1 MQYFVTIYIDTMKP
15 KLDFIPFTIP
25 HAFLGLTHTH
35 PDELDSQ
42 SNIEIEKYSN
52 PRYDSLIGYYFN
64 TIKKDKGKWYE
75 RVYPSILSDEFEG
88 EGFFGFGP
96 VTHDTNHWGKVYE
109 NNQYAP
115 ESNNV
120 VNEYVEPY
128 YYKERSLSTFWQQNR
143 CVFEISKEQY
153 EVLVESIKKEVRFTQ
168 NRNATMQSSD
178 FQLSTS
184 LENMQNTMYY
194 NSTPV
199 NLSISLNWFPNIHN
213 CVTWVLNKL
222 DSIGIEIIDN
232 EEWLPDNI
240 STRDSLLQKFHYL
253 QYLYAVFRKFQSI
266 DSNLESIAGAKAFRT
281 WARSMTQ
288 NKIFCALKIEGD
300 ITKGLNI
307 STECKRTITQ
317 NQKYYE
323 NKLKDFI
330 TKSSDFMRVYNR
342 INEQLERLLTKVKNL
357 GYTNIQGD
365 FTFIMWNDELQ
376 TRMLLDSK
384 HRDENTKDYIA
395 YPIEQIDP
403 NIPACNWTL
412 NHNASFI
419 LILRDEML
427 CRAVYKNYHYS
438 NMSESF
444 IDSIN
449 KSHIA
454 IPSGNDDLSYWSK
467 SLHALRKS
475 VVCEE

>member
-1 MQYFVTIYIDTMKP
+1 MKYFVTIYIDP
-15 KLDFIPFTIP
+15 LFDFEGFT
-25 HAFLGLTHTH
+25 HAFLGLTKGKS
-35 PDELDSQ
+35 PDELDKIKLQ
-42 SNIEIEKYSN
+42 RDVKYWD
-52 PRYDSLIGYYFN
+52 YSLGKMVTFRREEY
-64 TIKKDKGKWYE
+64 KWYE
-75 RVYPSILSDEFEG
+75 SLETNEYND
-88 EGFFGFGP
+88 GFWGFGTANGDLGI
-96 VTHDTNHWGKVYE
+96 VGEAVGKVFE
-109 NNQYAP
+109 NNQYVVSANK
-115 ESNNV
+115 EKNV
-120 VNEYVEPY
+120 YDG
-128 YYKERSLSTFWQQNR
+128 ERLRSKQTFLASNR
-143 CVFEISKEQY
+143 CVFEVSQEQY
-153 EVLVESIKKEVRFTQ
+153 QKLLGDIRKDFSLTANIKPLTQ
-168 NRNATMQSSD
+168 QYVD
-178 FQLSTS
+178 YS
-184 LENMQNTMYY
+184 LRYDIKTN
-194 NSTPV
+194 
-199 NLSISLNWFPNIHN
+199 N

-222 DSIGIEIIDN
+222 DSIGIEIIDSK
-232 EEWLPDNI
+232 EWLPDNI
-240 STRDSLLQKFHYL
+240 STRDSLLRKFHYL
-253 QYLYAVFRKFQSI
+253 QYLYAVFRKFQKI

-300 ITKGLNI
+300 ITKGLDI

-384 HRDENTKDYIA
+384 HRDKHTKDYIA

-454 IPSGNDDLSYWSK
+454 ILSGNDDLSYWSK

>member
-1 MQYFVTIYIDTMKP
+1 MQYFVTIYIDTIKP
-15 KLDFIPFTIP
+15 KLGLIPFTIP
-25 HAFLGLTHTH
+25 HAFLGLTHIH
-35 PDELDSQ
+35 PDKLD
-42 SNIEIEKYSN
+42 EIDRQTKQEKIN
-52 PRYDSLIGYYFN
+52 NVDWQDFDTQWHDIN
-64 TIKKDKGKWYE
+64 
-75 RVYPSILSDEFEG
+75 YPSILNDEFVE
-88 EGFFGFGP
+88 EGFWGFAP
-96 VTHDTNHWGKVYE
+96 VESASTHYGKVFE
-109 NNQYAP
+109 NNQYKP
-115 ESNNV
+115 NWDSGLQKYTYSEKRDST
-120 VNEYVEPY
+120 
-128 YYKERSLSTFWQQNR
+128 SFLSQNR

-153 EVLVESIKKEVRFTQ
+153 EKLLKFIKADVSETSYRTPRLPQRSSLLYYTKE
-168 NRNATMQSSD
+168 
-178 FQLSTS
+178 L
-184 LENMQNTMYY
+184 LYY
-194 NSTPV
+194 NSKPTNTYPY
-199 NLSISLNWFPNIHN
+199 HN

-240 STRDSLLQKFHYL
+240 STRDSLLRKFHYL

-317 NQKYYE
+317 NQRYYE

-454 IPSGNDDLSYWSK
+454 ILSGNDDLSYWSK

>member
-1 MQYFVTIYIDTMKP
+1 MKYYVTIYIDPLIECFM
-15 KLDFIPFTIP
+15 DFKNKCYWKREDFT
-25 HAFLGLTHTH
+25 HTFLGLTHTP
-35 PDELDSQ
+35 PDELDKID
-42 SNIEIEKYSN
+42 NEIKMQK
-52 PRYDSLIGYYFN
+52 LKN
-64 TIKKDKGKWYE
+64 TDWKDIDKRWYE
-75 RVYPSILSDEFEG
+75 SLEINEYND
-88 EGFFGFGP
+88 GFWGFGTGTDS
-96 VTHDTNHWGKVYE
+96 VYNTAGKVFK
-109 NNQYAP
+109 NNQYVMD
-115 ESNNV
+115 NNV
-120 VNEYVEPY
+120 KTNTYEI
-128 YYKERSLSTFWQQNR
+128 KKLRSEQTFKNR
-143 CVFEISKEQY
+143 CTLEVSQEQY
-153 EVLVESIKKEVRFTQ
+153 EKLLQEIKNDYEATKTITPRSEVGISGDLTYNVL
-168 NRNATMQSSD
+168 NN
-178 FQLSTS
+178 
-184 LENMQNTMYY
+184 
-194 NSTPV
+194 
-199 NLSISLNWFPNIHN
+199 N

-240 STRDSLLQKFHYL
+240 SIRDSLLRKFHYL

-300 ITKGLNI
+300 ITKGLDI

-384 HRDENTKDYIA
+384 HRDKHTKDYIA

-454 IPSGNDDLSYWSK
+454 ILSGNDDLSYWSK

>member
-1 MQYFVTIYIDTMKP
+1 MQYFVTIYIDTIKP
-15 KLDFIPFTIP
+15 KLGLIPFTIP
-25 HAFLGLTHTH
+25 HAFLGLTHIH
-35 PDELDSQ
+35 PDKLD
-42 SNIEIEKYSN
+42 EIDRQTKQEKLN
-52 PRYDSLIGYYFN
+52 NVDWQDFDTQWHDIN
-64 TIKKDKGKWYE
+64 
-75 RVYPSILSDEFEG
+75 YPSILNDEFVE
-88 EGFFGFGP
+88 EGFWGFAP
-96 VTHDTNHWGKVYE
+96 VESASTHYGKVFE
-109 NNQYAP
+109 NNQYKP
-115 ESNNV
+115 NWDSGLQKYTYSEKRDST
-120 VNEYVEPY
+120 
-128 YYKERSLSTFWQQNR
+128 SFLSQNR

-153 EVLVESIKKEVRFTQ
+153 EKLLKFIKADVSETSYRTPRLPQRSSLLYYTKE
-168 NRNATMQSSD
+168 
-178 FQLSTS
+178 L
-184 LENMQNTMYY
+184 LYY
-194 NSTPV
+194 NSKPTNTYPY
-199 NLSISLNWFPNIHN
+199 HN

-454 IPSGNDDLSYWSK
+454 ILSGNDDLSYWSK

>member
-1 MQYFVTIYIDTMKP
+1 MKP

-153 EVLVESIKKEVRFTQ
+153 EALVESIKVDVKNTLYINKNSQAAITKELKYDFT
-168 NRNATMQSSD
+168 NN
-178 FQLSTS
+178 
-184 LENMQNTMYY
+184 
-194 NSTPV
+194 
-199 NLSISLNWFPNIHN
+199 N
-213 CVTWVLNKL
+213 CTTWALNKL

-454 IPSGNDDLSYWSK
+454 ILSGNDDLSYWSK

>member
-1 MQYFVTIYIDTMKP
+1 MQYFVTIYIDTIKP
-15 KLDFIPFTIP
+15 KLGLIPFTIP
-25 HAFLGLTHTH
+25 HAFLGLTHIH
-35 PDELDSQ
+35 PDKLD
-42 SNIEIEKYSN
+42 EIDRQTKQEKIN
-52 PRYDSLIGYYFN
+52 NVDWQDFDTQWHDIN
-64 TIKKDKGKWYE
+64 
-75 RVYPSILSDEFEG
+75 YPSILNDEFVE
-88 EGFFGFGP
+88 EGFWGFAP
-96 VTHDTNHWGKVYE
+96 VESASTHYGKVFE
-109 NNQYAP
+109 NNQYKP
-115 ESNNV
+115 NWDSGLQKYTYSEKRDST
-120 VNEYVEPY
+120 
-128 YYKERSLSTFWQQNR
+128 SFLSQNR

-153 EVLVESIKKEVRFTQ
+153 EKLLKFIKADVSETSYRTPRLPQRSSLLYYTKE
-168 NRNATMQSSD
+168 
-178 FQLSTS
+178 L
-184 LENMQNTMYY
+184 LYY
-194 NSTPV
+194 NSKPTNTYPY
-199 NLSISLNWFPNIHN
+199 HN

-253 QYLYAVFRKFQSI
+253 QYLHAIFRKFQSI

-384 HRDENTKDYIA
+384 HRDKHTKDYIA

-454 IPSGNDDLSYWSK
+454 ILSGNDDLSYWSK

>member
-143 CVFEISKEQY
+143 CVFEVSKEQY
-153 EVLVESIKKEVRFTQ
+153 EALVESIKVDVKNTLYINKNSQAAITKELKYDFT
-168 NRNATMQSSD
+168 NN
-178 FQLSTS
+178 
-184 LENMQNTMYY
+184 
-194 NSTPV
+194 
-199 NLSISLNWFPNIHN
+199 N
-213 CVTWVLNKL
+213 CTTWALNKL

-288 NKIFCALKIEGD
+288 NKIFCTLKIEGD

-454 IPSGNDDLSYWSK
+454 ILSGNDDLSYWSK

>member
-1 MQYFVTIYIDTMKP
+1 MQYFVTIYIDTIKP
-15 KLDFIPFTIP
+15 KLGLIPFTIP
-25 HAFLGLTHTH
+25 HAFLGLTHIH
-35 PDELDSQ
+35 PDKLD
-42 SNIEIEKYSN
+42 EIDRQTKQEKLN
-52 PRYDSLIGYYFN
+52 NVDWQDFDTQWHDIN
-64 TIKKDKGKWYE
+64 
-75 RVYPSILSDEFEG
+75 YPSILNDEFVE
-88 EGFFGFGP
+88 EGFWGFAP
-96 VTHDTNHWGKVYE
+96 VESASTHYGKVFE
-109 NNQYAP
+109 NNQYKP
-115 ESNNV
+115 NWDSGLQKYTYSEKRDST
-120 VNEYVEPY
+120 
-128 YYKERSLSTFWQQNR
+128 SFLSQNR

-153 EVLVESIKKEVRFTQ
+153 EKLLKFIKADVSETSYRTPRLPQRSSLLYYTKE
-168 NRNATMQSSD
+168 
-178 FQLSTS
+178 L
-184 LENMQNTMYY
+184 LYY
-194 NSTPV
+194 NSKPTNTYPY
-199 NLSISLNWFPNIHN
+199 HN

-365 FTFIMWNDELQ
+365 FTFIMWSDELQ

-384 HRDENTKDYIA
+384 HRDTNTQEYTA

-427 CRAVYKNYHYS
+427 CRAVYKNYHYP

-454 IPSGNDDLSYWSK
+454 ILSGKDDLRYWSQ

-475 VVCEE
+475 VVYEEGI

>member
-1 MQYFVTIYIDTMKP
+1 MQYFVTIYIDTIKP
-15 KLDFIPFTIP
+15 KLGLIPFTIP
-25 HAFLGLTHTH
+25 HAFLGLTHIH
-35 PDELDSQ
+35 PDKLD
-42 SNIEIEKYSN
+42 EIDRQTKQEKLN
-52 PRYDSLIGYYFN
+52 NVDWQDFDTQWHDIN
-64 TIKKDKGKWYE
+64 
-75 RVYPSILSDEFEG
+75 YPSILNDEFVE
-88 EGFFGFGP
+88 EGFWGFAP
-96 VTHDTNHWGKVYE
+96 VESASTHYGKVFE
-109 NNQYAP
+109 NNQYKP
-115 ESNNV
+115 NWDSGLQKYTYSEKRDST
-120 VNEYVEPY
+120 
-128 YYKERSLSTFWQQNR
+128 SFLSQNR

-153 EVLVESIKKEVRFTQ
+153 EKLLKFIKADVSETSYRTPRLPQRSSLLYYTKE
-168 NRNATMQSSD
+168 
-178 FQLSTS
+178 L
-184 LENMQNTMYY
+184 LYY
-194 NSTPV
+194 NSKPTNTYPY
-199 NLSISLNWFPNIHN
+199 HN

-240 STRDSLLQKFHYL
+240 STRDSLLRKFHYL
-253 QYLYAVFRKFQSI
+253 QYLYAVFRKFQKI

-454 IPSGNDDLSYWSK
+454 ILSGNDDLSYWSK

>member
-1 MQYFVTIYIDTMKP
+1 MQYFVTIYINPMAFNTTDIMV
-15 KLDFIPFTIP
+15 IP
-25 HAFLGLTHTH
+25 HAFLGLTYTH
-35 PDELDSQ
+35 PDELDSLGD
-42 SNIEIEKYSN
+42 IELEKYSN
-52 PRYDSLIGYYFN
+52 PQYDSFIGCYFN

-75 RVYPSILSDEFEG
+75 RVYPSILDSNFNG

-96 VTHDTNHWGKVYE
+96 VTHAKNHWGKVYE

-115 ESNNV
+115 EGNNV

-128 YYKERSLSTFWQQNR
+128 YYKTRSLSTFWQQNR

-153 EVLVESIKKEVRFTQ
+153 EAVLKSIKKEVRFTQ
-168 NRNATMQSSD
+168 DRNATMQSSD

-184 LENMQNTMYY
+184 LENMQKTMYY
-194 NSTPV
+194 NSTPIDWNGGIV
-199 NLSISLNWFPNIHN
+199 LPNIHN

-266 DSNLESIAGAKAFRT
+266 DSNLESITGAKAFRT

-288 NKIFCALKIEGD
+288 NKIFCALRIEGD
-300 ITKGLNI
+300 ITKGLDI

-365 FTFIMWNDELQ
+365 FTFIMWSDELQ

-427 CRAVYKNYHYS
+427 CRAVYKNYHYP

-454 IPSGNDDLSYWSK
+454 ILSGKDDLRYWSQ

-475 VVCEE
+475 VVYEEGI

>member
-1 MQYFVTIYIDTMKP
+1 MKYYVTIYIDPLIECFM
-15 KLDFIPFTIP
+15 DFKEKCFVNIEDAT
-25 HAFLGLTHTH
+25 HAFLGLTKDKS
-35 PDELDSQ
+35 PDELDKID
-42 SNIEIEKYSN
+42 NEIKMQKLN
-52 PRYDSLIGYYFN
+52 NADW
-64 TIKKDKGKWYE
+64 KDFDKKWYE
-75 RVYPSILSDEFEG
+75 SLETNEYND
-88 EGFFGFGP
+88 GFWGFG
-96 VTHDTNHWGKVYE
+96 TGTDSIYNTAGKVFQ
-109 NNQYAP
+109 NNQYVMD
-115 ESNNV
+115 NNV
-120 VNEYVEPY
+120 KTNTYEI
-128 YYKERSLSTFWQQNR
+128 KKLRSEQTFKNR
-143 CVFEISKEQY
+143 CTLEISQEQY
-153 EVLVESIKKEVRFTQ
+153 EKLLQEIKNDYEATKTITPKSEVGISGDLTYNVL
-168 NRNATMQSSD
+168 NN
-178 FQLSTS
+178 
-184 LENMQNTMYY
+184 
-194 NSTPV
+194 
-199 NLSISLNWFPNIHN
+199 N

-240 STRDSLLQKFHYL
+240 STRDSLLRKFHYL
-253 QYLYAVFRKFQSI
+253 QYLYAVFRKFQKI

-323 NKLKDFI
+323 NKLKDFM

-454 IPSGNDDLSYWSK
+454 ILSGKDDLSYWSK

>member
-1 MQYFVTIYIDTMKP
+1 MKHYVTLYIDPLFGEITRSVDIKNP
-15 KLDFIPFTIP
+15 STYLNLDAT
-25 HAFLGLTHTH
+25 HAFLGLTKDKS
-35 PDELDSQ
+35 PDELDKID
-42 SNIEIEKYSN
+42 NEIKMQKLN
-52 PRYDSLIGYYFN
+52 NADW
-64 TIKKDKGKWYE
+64 KDIDKRWYE
-75 RVYPSILSDEFEG
+75 SLETNEYND
-88 EGFFGFGP
+88 GFWGFG
-96 VTHDTNHWGKVYE
+96 TGTDSIYNTAGKVFQ
-109 NNQYAP
+109 NNQYVMD
-115 ESNNV
+115 NNV
-120 VNEYVEPY
+120 KTNTYEI
-128 YYKERSLSTFWQQNR
+128 KKLRSEQTFKNR
-143 CVFEISKEQY
+143 CTLEISQEQY
-153 EVLVESIKKEVRFTQ
+153 EKLLQEIKNDYEATKTITPKSEVGISGNLTYNVL
-168 NRNATMQSSD
+168 NN
-178 FQLSTS
+178 
-184 LENMQNTMYY
+184 
-194 NSTPV
+194 
-199 NLSISLNWFPNIHN
+199 N

-427 CRAVYKNYHYS
+427 CRAVYKNT
-438 NMSESF
+438 
-444 IDSIN
+444 I
-449 KSHIA
+449 
-454 IPSGNDDLSYWSK
+454 IPICQK
-467 SLHALRKS
+467 AL
-475 VVCEE
+475 

>member
-1 MQYFVTIYIDTMKP
+1 M
-15 KLDFIPFTIP
+15 
-25 HAFLGLTHTH
+25 
-35 PDELDSQ
+35 
-42 SNIEIEKYSN
+42 
-52 PRYDSLIGYYFN
+52 
-64 TIKKDKGKWYE
+64 
-75 RVYPSILSDEFEG
+75 
-88 EGFFGFGP
+88 
-96 VTHDTNHWGKVYE
+96 
-109 NNQYAP
+109 
-115 ESNNV
+115 
-120 VNEYVEPY
+120 
-128 YYKERSLSTFWQQNR
+128 
-143 CVFEISKEQY
+143 
-153 EVLVESIKKEVRFTQ
+153 
-168 NRNATMQSSD
+168 
-178 FQLSTS
+178 
-184 LENMQNTMYY
+184 
-194 NSTPV
+194 
-199 NLSISLNWFPNIHN
+199 
-213 CVTWVLNKL
+213 
-222 DSIGIEIIDN
+222 
-232 EEWLPDNI
+232 
-240 STRDSLLQKFHYL
+240 
-253 QYLYAVFRKFQSI
+253 FRKFQRI

-300 ITKGLNI
+300 ITKGLDI

-365 FTFIMWNDELQ
+365 FTFIMWSDELQ

-384 HRDENTKDYIA
+384 HRDTNTQEYTA

-427 CRAVYKNYHYS
+427 CRAVYKNYHYP

-454 IPSGNDDLSYWSK
+454 ILSGKDDLRYWSK

-475 VVCEE
+475 VVYEEGI

>member
-1 MQYFVTIYIDTMKP
+1 M
-15 KLDFIPFTIP
+15 
-25 HAFLGLTHTH
+25 
-35 PDELDSQ
+35 
-42 SNIEIEKYSN
+42 
-52 PRYDSLIGYYFN
+52 
-64 TIKKDKGKWYE
+64 
-75 RVYPSILSDEFEG
+75 
-88 EGFFGFGP
+88 
-96 VTHDTNHWGKVYE
+96 
-109 NNQYAP
+109 
-115 ESNNV
+115 
-120 VNEYVEPY
+120 
-128 YYKERSLSTFWQQNR
+128 
-143 CVFEISKEQY
+143 
-153 EVLVESIKKEVRFTQ
+153 
-168 NRNATMQSSD
+168 
-178 FQLSTS
+178 
-184 LENMQNTMYY
+184 
-194 NSTPV
+194 
-199 NLSISLNWFPNIHN
+199 
-213 CVTWVLNKL
+213 
-222 DSIGIEIIDN
+222 
-232 EEWLPDNI
+232 
-240 STRDSLLQKFHYL
+240 
-253 QYLYAVFRKFQSI
+253 FRKFQSI

-300 ITKGLNI
+300 ITKGLDI

-323 NKLKDFI
+323 NKIKDFI

-342 INEQLERLLTKVKNL
+342 INEQLLERLLTKVKNL

-449 KSHIA
+449 KSHMA
-454 IPSGNDDLSYWSK
+454 ILSGNDDLRYWSK

>member
-1 MQYFVTIYIDTMKP
+1 MQYFVTIYIDTIKP
-15 KLDFIPFTIP
+15 KLGLIPFTIP
-25 HAFLGLTHTH
+25 HAFLGLTHIH
-35 PDELDSQ
+35 PDKLD
-42 SNIEIEKYSN
+42 EIDRQTKQEKIN
-52 PRYDSLIGYYFN
+52 NVDWQDFDTQWHDIN
-64 TIKKDKGKWYE
+64 
-75 RVYPSILSDEFEG
+75 YPSILNDEFVE
-88 EGFFGFGP
+88 EGFWGFAP
-96 VTHDTNHWGKVYE
+96 VESASTHYGKVFE
-109 NNQYAP
+109 NNQYKP
-115 ESNNV
+115 NWDSGLQKYTYSEKRDST
-120 VNEYVEPY
+120 
-128 YYKERSLSTFWQQNR
+128 SFLSQNR

-153 EVLVESIKKEVRFTQ
+153 EKLLKFIKADVSETSYRTPRLPQRSSLLYYTKE
-168 NRNATMQSSD
+168 
-178 FQLSTS
+178 L
-184 LENMQNTMYY
+184 LYY
-194 NSTPV
+194 NSKPTNTYPY
-199 NLSISLNWFPNIHN
+199 HN

-240 STRDSLLQKFHYL
+240 STRDSLLRKFHYL
-253 QYLYAVFRKFQSI
+253 QYLYAVFRKFQKI

-317 NQKYYE
+317 NQRYYE

-454 IPSGNDDLSYWSK
+454 ILSGNDDLSYWSK

>member
-1 MQYFVTIYIDTMKP
+1 MKHYVTLYIDPLFGEITRSVDIKNP
-15 KLDFIPFTIP
+15 STYLNLDAT
-25 HAFLGLTHTH
+25 HAFLGLTKDKS
-35 PDELDSQ
+35 PDELDKID
-42 SNIEIEKYSN
+42 NEIKMQKLN
-52 PRYDSLIGYYFN
+52 NADW
-64 TIKKDKGKWYE
+64 KDCDKKWYE
-75 RVYPSILSDEFEG
+75 SLETNEYND
-88 EGFFGFGP
+88 GFWGFG
-96 VTHDTNHWGKVYE
+96 TGTDSIYNAAGKVFQ
-109 NNQYAP
+109 NNQYVMD
-115 ESNNV
+115 NNV
-120 VNEYVEPY
+120 KTNTYEI
-128 YYKERSLSTFWQQNR
+128 KKLRSEQTFKNR
-143 CVFEISKEQY
+143 CTLEISQEQY
-153 EVLVESIKKEVRFTQ
+153 EKLLQEIKNDYEATKTITPKSEVGISGDLTYNVL
-168 NRNATMQSSD
+168 NN
-178 FQLSTS
+178 
-184 LENMQNTMYY
+184 
-194 NSTPV
+194 
-199 NLSISLNWFPNIHN
+199 N

-240 STRDSLLQKFHYL
+240 STRDSLLRKFHYL

-454 IPSGNDDLSYWSK
+454 ILSGNDDLSYWSK

>member
-1 MQYFVTIYIDTMKP
+1 MQYYVTIYIDILFEKDLL
-15 KLDFIPFTIP
+15 KLDVT
-25 HAFLGLTHTH
+25 HAFLGLTHIH
-35 PDELDSQ
+35 PDKLD
-42 SNIEIEKYSN
+42 EIDRQTKQEKLKN
-52 PRYDSLIGYYFN
+52 ADW
-64 TIKKDKGKWYE
+64 KDIDKKWYE
-75 RVYPSILSDEFEG
+75 KIYPTINPYVLGYDSSND
-88 EGFFGFGP
+88 EGFFGFGSA
-96 VTHDTNHWGKVYE
+96 TGLGKMLKDKFFSDGNAGKVFE
-109 NNQYAP
+109 NNQYIVSP
-115 ESNNV
+115 DSKTNS
-120 VNEYVEPY
+120 YVDWKIRS
-128 YYKERSLSTFWQQNR
+128 KETFSNR
-143 CVFEISKEQY
+143 CVLEISQEQY
-153 EVLVESIKKEVRFTQ
+153 QTLFQSIQ
-168 NRNATMQSSD
+168 ND
-178 FQLSTS
+178 VYETS
-184 LENMQNTMYY
+184 FVGSQGEIKNEKFIYDITN
-194 NSTPV
+194 N
-199 NLSISLNWFPNIHN
+199 N

-240 STRDSLLQKFHYL
+240 STR
-253 QYLYAVFRKFQSI
+253 
-266 DSNLESIAGAKAFRT
+266 E
-281 WARSMTQ
+281 
-288 NKIFCALKIEGD
+288 
-300 ITKGLNI
+300 
-307 STECKRTITQ
+307 
-317 NQKYYE
+317 
-323 NKLKDFI
+323 DFI

-454 IPSGNDDLSYWSK
+454 ILSGNDDLSYWSK

>member
-1 MQYFVTIYIDTMKP
+1 MKYFVTIYIDP
-15 KLDFIPFTIP
+15 LFDFEGFT
-25 HAFLGLTHTH
+25 HAFLGLTKGKS
-35 PDELDSQ
+35 PDELDKIKLQ
-42 SNIEIEKYSN
+42 RDVKYWD
-52 PRYDSLIGYYFN
+52 YSLGKMVTFRREEY
-64 TIKKDKGKWYE
+64 KWYE
-75 RVYPSILSDEFEG
+75 SLEINEYND
-88 EGFFGFGP
+88 GFWGFGTANGDLGI
-96 VTHDTNHWGKVYE
+96 VGEAVGKVFE
-109 NNQYAP
+109 NNQYVVSANK
-115 ESNNV
+115 EKNV
-120 VNEYVEPY
+120 YDG
-128 YYKERSLSTFWQQNR
+128 ERLRSKQTFLASNR
-143 CVFEISKEQY
+143 CVFEVSQEQY
-153 EVLVESIKKEVRFTQ
+153 QKLLGDIRKDFSLTANIKPLTQ
-168 NRNATMQSSD
+168 QYVD
-178 FQLSTS
+178 YS
-184 LENMQNTMYY
+184 LRYDIKTN
-194 NSTPV
+194 
-199 NLSISLNWFPNIHN
+199 N

-240 STRDSLLQKFHYL
+240 SMRDSLLQKFHYL

-266 DSNLESIAGAKAFRT
+266 DSNLESIKGAKAFRT

-323 NKLKDFI
+323 NKLKDFM

-454 IPSGNDDLSYWSK
+454 ILSGKDDLSYWSK

>member
-1 MQYFVTIYIDTMKP
+1 MQYFVTIYIDP
-15 KLDFIPFTIP
+15 IFELEGFT
-25 HAFLGLTHTH
+25 HAFLGLTHMH
-35 PDELDSQ
+35 PDELDKIDS
-42 SNIEIEKYSN
+42 EIKMQKLN
-52 PRYDSLIGYYFN
+52 NADW
-64 TIKKDKGKWYE
+64 KDFDKKWYE
-75 RVYPSILSDEFEG
+75 KIYPTINPYVLGYDSSND
-88 EGFFGFGP
+88 EGFFGFGTATTP
-96 VTHDTNHWGKVYE
+96 IKMLKDKFFSDGNAGKVFE
-109 NNQYAP
+109 NNQYIVSP
-115 ESNNV
+115 DSKTNS
-120 VNEYVEPY
+120 YVDWKIRS
-128 YYKERSLSTFWQQNR
+128 KETFSNR
-143 CVFEISKEQY
+143 CVLEISQEQY
-153 EVLVESIKKEVRFTQ
+153 QTLFQSIQ
-168 NRNATMQSSD
+168 ND
-178 FQLSTS
+178 VYETS
-184 LENMQNTMYY
+184 FVGSQGEIKNEKFIYDITN
-194 NSTPV
+194 N
-199 NLSISLNWFPNIHN
+199 N

-454 IPSGNDDLSYWSK
+454 ILSGNDDLSYWSK

-475 VVCEE
+475 VVYEEGI

>member
-1 MQYFVTIYIDTMKP
+1 MKYYVTIYIDPLIECFM
-15 KLDFIPFTIP
+15 DFKEKCFVNIEDAT
-25 HAFLGLTHTH
+25 HAFLGLTKDKS
-35 PDELDSQ
+35 PDELDKID
-42 SNIEIEKYSN
+42 NEIKMQKLN
-52 PRYDSLIGYYFN
+52 NADW
-64 TIKKDKGKWYE
+64 KDIDKRWYE
-75 RVYPSILSDEFEG
+75 SLETNEYND
-88 EGFFGFGP
+88 GFWGFG
-96 VTHDTNHWGKVYE
+96 TGTDSIYNTAGKVFQ
-109 NNQYAP
+109 NNQYVMD
-115 ESNNV
+115 NNV
-120 VNEYVEPY
+120 KTNTYEI
-128 YYKERSLSTFWQQNR
+128 KKLRSEQTFKNR
-143 CVFEISKEQY
+143 CTLEISQEQY
-153 EVLVESIKKEVRFTQ
+153 EKLLQEIKNDYEATKTITPKSEVGISGDLTYNVL
-168 NRNATMQSSD
+168 NN
-178 FQLSTS
+178 
-184 LENMQNTMYY
+184 
-194 NSTPV
+194 
-199 NLSISLNWFPNIHN
+199 N

-222 DSIGIEIIDN
+222 DSIGIEIIDSK
-232 EEWLPDNI
+232 EWLPDNI
-240 STRDSLLQKFHYL
+240 STRDSLLRKFHYL
-253 QYLYAVFRKFQSI
+253 QYFYAVFRKFQSI
-266 DSNLESIAGAKAFRT
+266 DSNLESIKGAKAFRT

-300 ITKGLNI
+300 ITKGLDI

-454 IPSGNDDLSYWSK
+454 ILSGNDDLSYWSK

>member
-1 MQYFVTIYIDTMKP
+1 MKYFVTMYIKNMQT
-15 KLDFIPFTIP
+15 LSIIP

-35 PDELDSQ
+35 PDELDSLGD
-42 SNIEIEKYSN
+42 IEINKY
-52 PRYDSLIGYYFN
+52 RDDYLIGGQF
-64 TIKKDKGKWYE
+64 IVKSRGRWYE
-75 RVYPSILSDEFEG
+75 NIYPSILNDEFAG
-88 EGFFGFGP
+88 EGFWGFGP
-96 VTHDTNHWGKVYE
+96 ESMMWKSGKVFE
-109 NNQYAP
+109 NNQYNH
-115 ESNNV
+115 ESYKIIKDFDDN
-120 VNEYVEPY
+120 PY
-128 YYKERSLSTFWQQNR
+128 RKTEIRSLSTFWQQNR
-143 CVFEISKEQY
+143 CVFEVSKEQY
-153 EVLVESIKKEVRFTQ
+153 EALVESIKVDVKNTLYINKNSQAAITKELKYDFT
-168 NRNATMQSSD
+168 NN
-178 FQLSTS
+178 
-184 LENMQNTMYY
+184 
-194 NSTPV
+194 
-199 NLSISLNWFPNIHN
+199 N
-213 CVTWVLNKL
+213 CTTWALNKL

-454 IPSGNDDLSYWSK
+454 ILSGNDDLSYWSK